1 MAKSERSR
9 KKRVALIPSRFA
21 SIEEAAEFWNSHS
34 VADYWDETREVEEV
48 KINLIRR
55 HVHIDADLA
64 RKIHSV
70 ARRRGVSAETLVN
83 LWLQE
88 KIS

>member
-1 MAKSERSR
+1 MAKSESR
-9 KKRVALIPSRFA
+9 KKKVEAIPSSFA

-34 VADYWDETREVEEV
+34 VADYWDETREIEGV

-64 RKIHSV
+64 RKIHNV

-88 KIS
+88 KTS